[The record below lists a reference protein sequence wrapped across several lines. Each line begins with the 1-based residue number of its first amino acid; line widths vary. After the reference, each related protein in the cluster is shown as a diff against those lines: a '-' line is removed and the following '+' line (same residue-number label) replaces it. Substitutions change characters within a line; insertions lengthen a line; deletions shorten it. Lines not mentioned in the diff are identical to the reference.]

1 MGSLRALRELSACL
15 RGEPLENPGWGELL
29 ALANQG
35 LVTPALA
42 TALRPNIGQV
52 PPQVWAFLE
61 DVQRRNRARNGR
73 LYAQLE
79 DAVAALA
86 GAGIEPVLLK
96 GAAQMAAC
104 PAGEAC
110 DRMLSDLDLMVP
122 PAQVDD
128 ALMALTGAGFETVS
142 RQKGLSV
149 HAVAELGR
157 PEDVG
162 HLDLHQRAPGP
173 PGIADTEDLAARRV
187 SLKIRS
193 GRTVQIP
200 DPASQILQLV
210 LHDQFHDG
218 DYWRGGF
225 DLRHLMDLA
234 LLTPKLTEDD
244 WGWLRGACDTGLV
257 RAALEAQLLSA
268 ARLVAATGPAG
279 RAGLHARW
287 THQRWLLQFAC
298 PACRNPLA
306 ALTLAL
312 EWPAL
317 LAHRTA
323 IRQGRRRVL
332 GASAPEPFAPAARL
346 GRVRQI
352 MAVASGKI

>member
-1 MGSLRALRELSACL
+1 MGRLRALRELSACL
-15 RGEPLENPGWGELL
+15 RGEPPENPDWGELL

-35 LVTPALA
+35 LVTPGLA
-42 TALRPNIGQV
+42 ATLRPHIGQV

-61 DVQRRNRARNGR
+61 DVQRRNRERNRR
-73 LYAQLE
+73 LNAQLE
-79 DAVAALA
+79 DAVGALN

-104 PAGEAC
+104 PPGEAF
-110 DRMLSDLDLMVP
+110 DRMLSDLDLMVL

-128 ALMALTGAGFETVS
+128 ALRALTGAGFTSLRRHE
-142 RQKGLSV
+142 GLSV

-173 PGIADTEDLAARRV
+173 PGIADTEDLAARR
-187 SLKIRS
+187 SRLKIQT
-193 GRTVQIP
+193 GTVFLP
-200 DPASQILQLV
+200 DTASQILYLV

-234 LLTPKLTEDD
+234 RLTPELTDDD
-244 WGWLRGACDTGLV
+244 WRWLRGACATRLV
-257 RAALEAQLLSA
+257 RAALDAQLLSA
-268 ARLVAATGPAG
+268 ARLVGPAG
-279 RAGLHARW
+279 RAARADLHARW
-287 THQRWLLQFAC
+287 THQRWRLQFAY
-298 PACRNPLA
+298 PGYRNPLA

-312 EWPAL
+312 EWPGL
-317 LAHRTA
+317 MAHRA
-323 IRQGRRRVL
+323 ANREGRQRVL
-332 GASAPEPFAPAARL
+332 GASAPEPYAPAARL
-346 GRVRQI
+346 DRVRRI
-352 MAVASGKI
+352 MAGAGGKI